1 MVNQF
6 SSNLKYG
13 ESNVLCTGVVGIG
26 VSMRVVDVSVCVC
39 VKIEC
44 GILNN
49 FYMLKLPLLKL
60 SVDIFEAQSKL
71 SLEGCRK

>member
-1 MVNQF
+1 MFYECN
-6 SSNLKYG
+6 YYI
-13 ESNVLCTGVVGIG
+13 VLFYSIIKSILPQLNFIG
-26 VSMRVVDVSVCVC
+26 VFWLSACMCVC